1 MGIIWSLMIGI
12 LLCIESKWLNM
23 EKKQPCKKEKRAAR
37 WYFYDP
43 EPANSKCY
51 SLNFVQTSGNHH
63 TKASS
68 CVVLANM
75 GVTASL
81 HVVPANAKGQNA
93 KNQLYK
99 ASHAQDSPH
108 TKLHIHEHLRP
119 EKACIR
125 ALKWEC
131 FNSHWTFAIFAL
143 LSCLVGKGR
152 QPTAI
157 VPLAEVII
165 FSACEAPSLSLQ
177 A

>member
-1 MGIIWSLMIGI
+1 MGIIRSLMIGV
-12 LLCIESKWLNM
+12 LLCIEDKWLNM
-23 EKKQPCKKEKRAAR
+23 EKKQPCKKEKRETIG
-37 WYFYDP
+37 YLYDP

-68 CVVLANM
+68 CVVL
-75 GVTASL
+75 
-81 HVVPANAKGQNA
+81 ANAKGQNA

-125 ALKWEC
+125 ALK
-131 FNSHWTFAIFAL
+131 
-143 LSCLVGKGR
+143 
-152 QPTAI
+152 
-157 VPLAEVII
+157 
-165 FSACEAPSLSLQ
+165 
-177 A
+177 